1 MRILIREEW
10 ENSNSSFRTFF
21 EQVNLADLRGTPLN
35 GRSFLKEKNQ
45 QQRFYPKKARTM
57 VKIQN
62 LLLFHILEGRWR
74 DCGEADKEDI
84 RLEKEELISHSIFM
98 NVWPWSADEWFL
110 KPVQK

>member
-1 MRILIREEW
+1 
-10 ENSNSSFRTFF
+10 
-21 EQVNLADLRGTPLN
+21 
-35 GRSFLKEKNQ
+35 
-45 QQRFYPKKARTM
+45 M

-98 NVWPWSADEWFL
+98 NV
-110 KPVQK
+110 